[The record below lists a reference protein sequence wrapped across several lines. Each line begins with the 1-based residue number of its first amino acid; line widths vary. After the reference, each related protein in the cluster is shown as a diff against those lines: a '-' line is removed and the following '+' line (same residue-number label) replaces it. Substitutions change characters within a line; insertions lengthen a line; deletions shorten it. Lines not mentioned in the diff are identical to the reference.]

1 LRRRAEAG
9 VRPLQGAVI
18 CAIDLNAA
26 VGHPFRRT
34 IRMLRLTETDTF
46 EVEPQREALPAAPR
60 YEYRC
65 VAAPAVVTV
74 RRARER
80 LKSVHALEE
89 TLNREAT
96 NGWEYVGIDELAI
109 LESPS
114 FWSRKKQRTAF
125 KVVVF
130 RRPLA

>member
-1 LRRRAEAG
+1 MDPTEEPTPEG
-9 VRPLQGAVI
+9 V
-18 CAIDLNAA
+18 AA
-26 VGHPFRRT
+26 VQP
-34 IRMLRLTETDTF
+34 L
-46 EVEPQREALPAAPR
+46 R

-74 RRARER
+74 RRAKER

-109 LESPS
+109 LEPRS
-114 FWSRKKQRTAF
+114 FWSSKKQRTSF
-125 KVVVF
+125 KVLVF